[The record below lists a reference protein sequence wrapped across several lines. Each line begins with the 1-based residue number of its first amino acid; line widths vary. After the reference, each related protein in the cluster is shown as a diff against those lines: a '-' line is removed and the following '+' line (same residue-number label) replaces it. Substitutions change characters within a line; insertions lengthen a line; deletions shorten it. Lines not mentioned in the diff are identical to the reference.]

1 MCVCI
6 FSHTEYRTVEERYQ
20 MSPGWRKVEECLRE
34 KKKGKASSLEGV
46 AESGQHL
53 LYLRNR
59 NLFNMNRTVVFNT
72 IYLFIYLHTYLPIYL
87 LIHISESPVWLFKHR
102 LTQISLQ
109 NILTLQVCVV
119 IQVIWIYNQVSGYT
133 TKILH

>member
-1 MCVCI
+1 MNKMNSSFTLLGR
-6 FSHTEYRTVEERYQ
+6 FSGGLWSIVNSESLVGSCSQFGVLMKISVYVSLSIYQ
-20 MSPGWRKVEECLRE
+20 PIHHP
-34 KKKGKASSLEGV
+34 SLSV
-46 AESGQHL
+46 HL
-53 LYLRNR
+53 PIIH
-59 NLFNMNRTVVFNT
+59 